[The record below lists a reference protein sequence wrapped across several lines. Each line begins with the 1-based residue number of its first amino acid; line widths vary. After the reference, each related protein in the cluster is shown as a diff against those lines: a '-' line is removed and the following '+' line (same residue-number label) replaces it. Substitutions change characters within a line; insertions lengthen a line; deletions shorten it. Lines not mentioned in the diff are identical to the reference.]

1 MSDRPPLLGSSV
13 PTEPV
18 SLRDPRQLA
27 LSPGSGRE
35 KGRALEGQGGGC
47 SPCCPWLGPRFPVG
61 GGETWALSPG
71 PHVGLCLCAGTSREW
86 PPRRRRAS
94 PCCSWTRPAAGCW
107 SRRGTATSPR
117 GTLVSSRGPAF
128 LARGTSQRTGP
139 STLLALARSRAA
151 GRWSS
156 ALSSCGRSELGS
168 RGPRCSG
175 RARCPGQGSGSGAE
189 WPSPAWRG
197 RRTRSSPGLWHQ
209 SAWPRSHHSHPQEA
223 RPPPDP
229 APVCRPGR
237 LLNLVALG
245 SASGLPGRGRGPGPE
260 APETA
265 SRALAVSAAS
275 PVCVPP
281 GEVRLVSLHVQ
292 ALVDA
297 GVRAS
302 DIAVIT
308 PYNLQVR
315 GPCVSVCTS
324 LGPDR
329 PEGAERIRASSL
341 VLVTSDPA
349 GSPRGPAG
357 HATASSTRVSA
368 LTPAGLAQAVPT
380 PEPVPWQGPGVLTR
394 PWGGAGSAPRNTAT
408 PSPRGVRG
416 WGGWRHPLEKVEV
429 AAGAGP
435 AGGRSFAPVSLPAFR
450 GGGPRTGCCPTWP
463 AGPTQGRQAPWAS
476 RLSRGLSCSPRDG
489 WSWGLPPREAPRGSR
504 GFCSPR
510 APPSRRAGVVA
521 ARPVLRPRPCLVF
534 RWTC

>member
-1 MSDRPPLLGSSV
+1 M
-13 PTEPV
+13 
-18 SLRDPRQLA
+18 
-27 LSPGSGRE
+27 
-35 KGRALEGQGGGC
+35 
-47 SPCCPWLGPRFPVG
+47 
-61 GGETWALSPG
+61 
-71 PHVGLCLCAGTSREW
+71 
-86 PPRRRRAS
+86 
-94 PCCSWTRPAAGCW
+94 
-107 SRRGTATSPR
+107 
-117 GTLVSSRGPAF
+117 
-128 LARGTSQRTGP
+128 ARGT
-139 STLLALARSRAA
+139 
-151 GRWSS
+151 
-156 ALSSCGRSELGS
+156 
-168 RGPRCSG
+168 
-175 RARCPGQGSGSGAE
+175 
-189 WPSPAWRG
+189 
-197 RRTRSSPGLWHQ
+197 
-209 SAWPRSHHSHPQEA
+209 
-223 RPPPDP
+223 
-229 APVCRPGR
+229 
-237 LLNLVALG
+237 
-245 SASGLPGRGRGPGPE
+245 E

-380 PEPVPWQGPGVLTR
+380 PEPVLWQGPGVLTR

-416 WGGWRHPLEKVEV
+416 WGGRRPLEKVEV
-429 AAGAGP
+429 ASVPWRRWRWPQEQGQQAAAPLRPSLSLLSGAVVRGP
-435 AGGRSFAPVSLPAFR
+435 AAAPPGLQAPHRAVRRHGRHVCRGACRVPHEMGGRGGSLPVR
-450 GGGPRTGCCPTWP
+450 LLGVPGGSAARGPR
-463 AGPTQGRQAPWAS
+463 RVEEQAS
-476 RLSRGLSCSPRDG
+476 
-489 WSWGLPPREAPRGSR
+489 
-504 GFCSPR
+504 
-510 APPSRRAGVVA
+510 
-521 ARPVLRPRPCLVF
+521 
-534 RWTC
+534 